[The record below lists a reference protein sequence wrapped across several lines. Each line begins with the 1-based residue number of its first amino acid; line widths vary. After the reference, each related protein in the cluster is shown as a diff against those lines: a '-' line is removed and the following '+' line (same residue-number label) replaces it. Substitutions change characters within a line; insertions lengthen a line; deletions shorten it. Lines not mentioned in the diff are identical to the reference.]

1 MIWSRPGPP
10 PPAPPEGDRPWEFNF
25 DSVDLDIDPRRL
37 GAEEAGR
44 VVAARIAEGLAANQ
58 DTASMPDLGGL
69 ADAAGSRVAMLIDPE
84 PGLTKWLEQ
93 VRRHGTPPAP
103 LASAEVTEEARDR
116 WARAARPLQG
126 ARLSSESIR
135 LAATVPDAP
144 PKMAPGTRFI
154 RPSPDVA
161 GSSYPKPPSD
171 STRCVEVQLK
181 AEFADKDGKKLPAT
195 VALRLW
201 HDGKEWRPF
210 EMTIYF
216 DEQSFGRSLTFPAF

>member
-1 MIWSRPGPP
+1 
-10 PPAPPEGDRPWEFNF
+10 
-25 DSVDLDIDPRRL
+25 
-37 GAEEAGR
+37 
-44 VVAARIAEGLAANQ
+44 
-58 DTASMPDLGGL
+58 MPDLGGL

-84 PGLTKWLEQ
+84 PGLTKWLER
-93 VRRHGTPPAP
+93 VRRYGTPPAS
-103 LASAEVTEEARDR
+103 LASAEVTEEAKDR
-116 WARAARPLQG
+116 WARATRPLQG

-144 PKMAPGTRFI
+144 PRMSPGTRFI

-171 STRCVEVQLK
+171 SARCVEVHFK
-181 AEFADKDGKKLPAT
+181 TEFADTDGKKLPAT